1 MKIKIYRVGGSV
13 RDSFLGFES
22 KDIDYAVE
30 ASYDDMKSYIL
41 ERGDIFLEKPEFGTI
56 RCRVNGEVADY
67 SICRV
72 DGNYSDG
79 RRPDSIKPAS
89 IYDDLSRRDFTM
101 NAIAIDEDGNILD
114 PYNGRNHI
122 DNRIIVCVNNTYD
135 RMREDALRML
145 RALRFSITK
154 QMWLDT
160 EIVEFLCWSD
170 NINLL
175 RNVSTERIREE
186 LYKMFSCDTYQTLK
200 VMKSYPYLE
209 SFIFEETPIWLKPT
223 MENK

>member
-1 MKIKIYRVGGSV
+1 MIKIYQVGGSV
-13 RDSFLGFES
+13 RDLLLGIKS

-30 ASYDDMKSYIL
+30 SSYDEMKSYIL
-41 ERGDIFLEKPEFGTI
+41 ERGEIFLEKPEFGTI

-67 SICRV
+67 SICRS
-72 DGNYSDG
+72 DGKYLDG

-200 VMKSYPYLE
+200 ILGNYPYLNKY
-209 SFIFEETPIWLKPT
+209 IFTSTPIWLKPT
-223 MENK
+223 LES

>member
-1 MKIKIYRVGGSV
+1 MIKIYQVGGSV
-13 RDSFLGFES
+13 RDLLLGIKS

-30 ASYDDMKSYIL
+30 SSYDEMKSYIL
-41 ERGDIFLEKPEFGTI
+41 ERGEIFLEKPEFGTI

-200 VMKSYPYLE
+200 ILSNYPYL
-209 SFIFEETPIWLKPT
+209 SKYIFTRTNLWLKPT
-223 MENK
+223 LES